1 MAANYDQEIYN
12 LAIQEGYT
20 PIVAKLIVA
29 QARLESANYTSP
41 VFNCN
46 NNMYGM
52 KYIGQPL
59 ATRGTL
65 APDSEISRGCS
76 SSGSGCNRIG
86 VGSCNNGDY
95 YAKFNTPLDSAR
107 DVITRLYRITRKGVG
122 FNELNSATDSLKFAT
137 LLKQRDY
144 FGGSANSYA
153 AGLEARLLLVN
164 IVQFYQENKKVINYA
179 VIGGLI
185 IGLSIY
191 GYILKR
197 KKII

>member
-76 SSGSGCNRIG
+76 SSGRDCNRIG

-107 DVITRLYRITRKGVG
+107 DTIIRLYRITRKGVG
-122 FNELNSATDSLKFAT
+122 FNELNSATDSLSFAT
-137 LLKQRDY
+137 LLKKRDY

-153 AGLEARLLLVN
+153 AGLSARLLLVN
-164 IVQFYQENKKVINYA
+164 IIEFYQENKKAINYA
-179 VIGGLI
+179 TLGAII
-185 IGLSIY
+185 IGLSVY

>member
-29 QARLESANYTSP
+29 QARLESANYTSN
-41 VFNCN
+41 VLKCN

-52 KYIGQPL
+52 KYVGQLL

-95 YAKFNTPLDSAR
+95 YAKFNTPIDSVR
-107 DVITRLYRITRKGVG
+107 DTIARLYKITRKGVG
-122 FNELNSATDSLKFAT
+122 FNELNSATDSLTFAT

-144 FGGSANSYA
+144 FGVSANSYA
-153 AGLEARLLLVN
+153 AGLSARLLLVN
-164 IVQFYQENKKVINYA
+164 IIEFYQENKKAINYA
-179 VIGGLI
+179 ILGAII
-185 IGLSIY
+185 IGLSVY